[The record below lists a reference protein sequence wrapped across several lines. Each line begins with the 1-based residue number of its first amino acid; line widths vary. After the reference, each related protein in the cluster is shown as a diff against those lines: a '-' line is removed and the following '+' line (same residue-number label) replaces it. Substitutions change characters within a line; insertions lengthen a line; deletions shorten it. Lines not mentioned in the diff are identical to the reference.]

1 MRQNL
6 AFAGAN
12 TGDVEETAEMI
23 SVQSLLERRPRN
35 LSGGERQRIA
45 LGRALLARP
54 ELLLLDEPF
63 SALDR
68 PLRLD
73 LVRLV
78 RTLAERAGIALV
90 LVSHDEGDAAAL
102 AEERW
107 LLVDGQLT
115 RL

>member
-1 MRQNL
+1 M
-6 AFAGAN
+6 
-12 TGDVEETAEMI
+12 
-23 SVQSLLERRPRN
+23 
-35 LSGGERQRIA
+35 
-45 LGRALLARP
+45 ARP

-73 LVRLV
+73 LVGRV
-78 RTLAERAGIALV
+78 QDLAERAGIVLV
-90 LVSHDEGDAAAL
+90 LVSHDEVDAAAL